1 MNLMTA
7 IDTQADLITEVQTV
21 LREAR
26 DKRDG
31 AKLRTGNELMQS
43 TAFSELPSSAQTD
56 CRALYRDAFVAVS
69 GGLA

>member
-1 MNLMTA
+1 MTT
-7 IDTQADLITEVQTV
+7 IETQADLLTTVQTA

-31 AKLRTGNELMQS
+31 AKLRQGNELMQS
-43 TAFSELPSSAQTD
+43 DEFGQLPAGAKAD
-56 CRALYRDAFVAVS
+56 CNALYRDAFVAVS